1 MGAEDRLRCENADH
15 HQEQSSGDDRVAQV
29 DVPGNRL
36 DADDENHGE
45 GDERGGQSD
54 GDIEGAGEAGATLN
68 LLFSPAAR
76 AVMGGR
82 MKPRTKRQPQGA

>member
-1 MGAEDRLRCENADH
+1 MGAEDRLRRENADD

-45 GDERGGQSD
+45 GDERGGQPH
-54 GDIEGAGEAGATLN
+54 GDIERAGEASATLN
-68 LLFSPAAR
+68 LLLSAAAR
-76 AVMGGR
+76 AVMGDW
-82 MKPRTKRQPQGA
+82 MEPRTKGQPQGA